1 MRFMLIEKTG
11 TGAGALAPMGARAR
25 ARYEQALVRAGVL
38 LAAERLR
45 PANVAKDMPEAAA
58 GLAGFWLIEVKSK
71 EEAEE
76 WARRF
81 GTGERIEIREVER
94 PGETIDAVSDFEPRR

>member
-11 TGAGALAPMGARAR
+11 TGAGALASMGARAR
-25 ARYEQALVRAGVL
+25 FEQALARAGVL

-45 PANVAKDMPEAAA
+45 PANLAEDMPEAAA

-81 GTGERIEIREVER
+81 GSGERIEIREVEQ